1 MVDARGGLNA
11 YRAELEKQ
19 RKGEG
24 IVNQIMLRQTG
35 EEAGVVDVGLR
46 KIEIEAWLESA
57 LRGTTGVVV
66 LAGDPQ
72 SARTLKE
79 IYNRFC
85 MTHRKKGGEDYA
97 Q

>member
-1 MVDARGGLNA
+1 M
-11 YRAELEKQ
+11 
-19 RKGEG
+19 
-24 IVNQIMLRQTG
+24 MLRQG

-46 KIEIEAWLESA
+46 KIEIEIEAWLESA
-57 LRGTTGVVV
+57 LRGMTGVAV

-85 MTHRKKGGEDYA
+85 MTHRKKRGENYA